1 MNLIESISAIP
12 LFEGLARDQCKALS
26 NIAVDQILRRG
37 QMIFSED
44 EEGAGFYIVIS
55 GRVKIFKL
63 SPEGKEQIIHIA
75 EAGESFGEVTVFA
88 GGRFPAHAEA
98 IEESRILFFSRPAF
112 VDLIRKNP
120 SLAMNMLAVLSQ
132 RLRKLT
138 ALIDNLSLKEV
149 PARLAAYLLY
159 LSEQNEA
166 ANDLALD
173 ITKRQL
179 ACLLGTIPE
188 TLSRILAKMVKQGLI
203 QSDGNRIII
212 KNRQDM
218 KELAEGTKRL

>member
-1 MNLIESISAIP
+1 MSSMKNISAIP
-12 LFEGLARDQCKALS
+12 LFEGLTRDQYEALS
-26 NIAVDQILRRG
+26 NIAVDQIIRRG
-37 QMIFSED
+37 QTIFSEN
-44 EEGAGFYIVIS
+44 EEGAGFYLVIS

-63 SPEGKEQIIHIA
+63 SAEGKEQIIHIA
-75 EAGESFGEVTVFA
+75 EAGEPFGEVAVFA
-88 GGRFPAHAEA
+88 GQRFPAHAEA
-98 IEESRILFFSRPAF
+98 IEESRILFFPRPAF

-138 ALIDNLSLKEV
+138 ALIDSLSLKEV

-159 LSEQNEA
+159 LSERNEA

-212 KNRQDM
+212 KNRLGM
-218 KELAEGTKRL
+218 EELAEGIRRL